1 VKKGLSVNQAGAQ
14 LEADALRILR
24 EIPGLKVTP
33 RPKGGD
39 GRPDFLVSFGG
50 GEAPVAIEVKR
61 HANAATAWQLL
72 RQADEHPAIPL
83 LVIANDTTAEAR
95 RLLAEHGVGLVDGLG
110 NAHLELSGLLVHL
123 EARRQPRRDVG
134 GPPPTR
140 LRGKA
145 GLAAEALLLEPK
157 RPWRV
162 QDLAELVGVST
173 GLAHRVLRRLEAEG
187 LLEAEGGGPNRVRR
201 LVDPGALLDL
211 WAEESLQKPRR
222 TMTYVLAQSPQQLVA
237 GVGTSL
243 EKGGLAHAVTGA
255 AAASLIAPFVTAVP
269 VIEVWVTERAAPQD
283 LYECVRG
290 EPVTDGQN
298 VVLLQER
305 GDTPLRFRDRF
316 KSFWVANRFQIY
328 VDLRRDP
335 RRGKE
340 QAENLRQE
348 VIGF

>member
-1 VKKGLSVNQAGAQ
+1 MNQAGAQ

-24 EIPGLKVTP
+24 EIPGLKVLA
-33 RPKGGD
+33 RPKGGG
-39 GRPDFLVSFGG
+39 GRPDFVVSFGG
-50 GEAPVAIEVKR
+50 TEAPIAIEVKR

-72 RQADEHPAIPL
+72 RDADKDPTLPL
-83 LVIANDTTAEAR
+83 LVIASDTTDEAR

-110 NAHLELSGLLVHL
+110 NAHLELPGLLVHL

-145 GLAAEALLLEPK
+145 GLAAEALLLEPE
-157 RPWRV
+157 RLWRV
-162 QDLAELVGVST
+162 QDLAALVGVST
-173 GLAHRVLRRLEAEG
+173 GLAHRVLTRLEREG
-187 LLEAEGGGPNRVRR
+187 LLETEGSGPNRVRC
-201 LVDPGALLDL
+201 LVGPGALLDL

-222 TMTYVLAQSPQQLVA
+222 TMTYILAQSPQQLIA
-237 GVGTSL
+237 GVGTGL

-255 AAASLIAPFVTAVP
+255 AAASLVAPFITAVP
-269 VIEVWVTERAAPQD
+269 VIEVWVTETAAPQD
-283 LYECVRG
+283 LYACVRG
-290 EPVTDGQN
+290 EPVADGQN
-298 VVLLQER
+298 VVFLQER
-305 GDTPLRFRDRF
+305 GDTPLRFRDRRE
-316 KSFWVANRFQIY
+316 SLWLANRFQIY